1 LTISGH
7 SKSVSC
13 LAIDRGGGVMVTGSN
28 DYHVK
33 FWNFGAMT
41 KQIEHFRLLDPVP
54 FHVIN
59 RLSFNSNYKEILV
72 VAGNAQPAIISREGS
87 DVVEFIKGD

>member
-1 LTISGH
+1 
-7 SKSVSC
+7 
-13 LAIDRGGGVMVTGSN
+13 MVTGSN

-59 RLSFNSNYKEILV
+59 RMSFNSNYKEILV
-72 VAGNAQPAIISREGS
+72 VAGNA
-87 DVVEFIKGD
+87 

>member
-1 LTISGH
+1 
-7 SKSVSC
+7 
-13 LAIDRGGGVMVTGSN
+13 MVTGSN